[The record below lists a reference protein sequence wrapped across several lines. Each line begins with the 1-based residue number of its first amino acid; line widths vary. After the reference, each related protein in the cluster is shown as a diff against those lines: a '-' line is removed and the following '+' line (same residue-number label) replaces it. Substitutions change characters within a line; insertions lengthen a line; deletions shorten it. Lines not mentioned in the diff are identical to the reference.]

1 MKKYKKFT
9 QDLIIND
16 CLIHLLEKE
25 AKKGWFIKSIDYFK
39 ITFIKGKPKTL
50 KYQIDYNKYTEE
62 YKNITESLG
71 YKFVCNYEKGA
82 IFSNEDVNADDLYC
96 DELTFNIAI
105 LQQFKGRHI
114 CESIFWCL
122 FFIWELF
129 KYYNSVYF
137 LSSFHSLY
145 TFLTQTKV
153 YIIMAILALL
163 LIYQIFHT
171 IYLIYM
177 NHYYKKQFNNSYIS
191 QLPNYHLMKAHKYL
205 EIIFN
210 ALVISIF
217 PIIILSYVRITFNI
231 IIYWI
236 IILDIFLLILLL
248 YLKQSQIIKII
259 AVFLIFII
267 SFQLYSLKPDKINKD
282 LYYHSKVDNVY
293 IVDNQDILVNQK
305 YIQIFHEKYYE
316 NYTICLNKRIAET
329 LFKEEII
336 NLDYQTRRNILS
348 NNNILITKDNCS
360 KVSFNEAL
368 SSMKK
373 FDNTYVDTAYYN
385 QDYIICIKDNKVLSF
400 QHHDNLNEII
410 DYYFKGD

>member
-1 MKKYKKFT
+1 
-9 QDLIIND
+9 
-16 CLIHLLEKE
+16 
-25 AKKGWFIKSIDYFK
+25 
-39 ITFIKGKPKTL
+39 
-50 KYQIDYNKYTEE
+50 
-62 YKNITESLG
+62 
-71 YKFVCNYEKGA
+71 
-82 IFSNEDVNADDLYC
+82 
-96 DELTFNIAI
+96 
-105 LQQFKGRHI
+105 
-114 CESIFWCL
+114 
-122 FFIWELF
+122 
-129 KYYNSVYF
+129 
-137 LSSFHSLY
+137 
-145 TFLTQTKV
+145 
-153 YIIMAILALL
+153 
-163 LIYQIFHT
+163 
-171 IYLIYM
+171 M

-217 PIIILSYVRITFNI
+217 PIIILSYVRITFDI

-259 AVFLIFII
+259 AIFLIFII
-267 SFQLYSLKPDKINKD
+267 SFQLYSLKPDKISKD

-316 NYTICLNKRIAET
+316 NYTVCLNKTIAET